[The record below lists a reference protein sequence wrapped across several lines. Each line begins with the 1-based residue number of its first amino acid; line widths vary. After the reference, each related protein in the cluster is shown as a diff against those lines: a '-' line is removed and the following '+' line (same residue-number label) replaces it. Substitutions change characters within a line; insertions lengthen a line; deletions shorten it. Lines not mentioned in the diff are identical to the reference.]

1 MPEERIKVLVSPKD
15 QILKTKGASETDIQ
29 TVSMPIWQ
37 QVLVRGARSSLD
49 AFLATVGTVQA
60 INIYDGTAMQPIK
73 MALITAGIAFI
84 SSAVRNLTEILSR
97 LDETKPGMRA

>member
-1 MPEERIKVLVSPKD
+1 
-15 QILKTKGASETDIQ
+15 
-29 TVSMPIWQ
+29 
-37 QVLVRGARSSLD
+37 
-49 AFLATVGTVQA
+49 VQA

-97 LDETKPGMRA
+97 LDESRPGMRA